1 MGRVL
6 APLKFFASEDFKMS
20 DYVLES
26 TKDKRDRSREIE
38 EMLSQKGV
46 CILGS
51 GDFFV
56 SGIKM
61 PDRSTIKGMGAAT
74 RLILSEEVS
83 EGAAI
88 TLASFCTVREISIS
102 GAEADIDI
110 PQDVGSRHG
119 ILFAGN
125 ATEKHFSDPQP
136 KHGIISSCF
145 ISSFS
150 GGGITCDKTGYSPA
164 SSLTVSDCHI
174 FRCGAGIN
182 VSDFSEYHE
191 FTNVLCVENRYG
203 CINNGGNNVF
213 VNCGFNCNIT
223 AFLMDNSKG
232 DKNNNSHGS
241 VVGCTFNHS
250 DKNNGIGIYIR
261 NTRHGYVF
269 TGCQL
274 FFSKIIIE
282 NSTKLVFN
290 SFNTGRN
297 VDIIIK
303 GKHATDG
310 GLITFNNFAC
320 NPMPRIMI
328 EDNDTVKFTNCYN
341 NFGEPVVI

>member
-1 MGRVL
+1 
-6 APLKFFASEDFKMS
+6 MS
-20 DYVLES
+20 DYILES
-26 TKDKRDRSREIE
+26 TKDKRDRSAEIE
-38 EMLSQKGV
+38 KMLSEIGV

-56 SGIKM
+56 SGIRM
-61 PDRSTIKGMGAAT
+61 PDRTTIKGMGAAT
-74 RLILSEEVS
+74 RLILAEEVT

-88 TLASFCTVREISIS
+88 TLGSFCTVREISIV
-102 GAEADIDI
+102 GAESDIEI
-110 PQDVGSRHG
+110 PKEVGCRHG
-119 ILFAGN
+119 ILFQGN

-136 KHGIISSCF
+136 RHGIVSSCF
-145 ISSFS
+145 ISSFC

-213 VNCGFNCNIT
+213 VNCGFNCNVT

-250 DKNNGIGIYIR
+250 DKNNGIGIQIL
-261 NTRHGYVF
+261 NTRHGYIF

-274 FFSKIIIE
+274 FFSKIVIE
-282 NSTKLVFN
+282 NSTKLVFD
-290 SFNTGRN
+290 SFNCGRN

-310 GLITFNNFAC
+310 GMILFNNFVC
-320 NPMPRIMI
+320 NPEPNINVI
-328 EDNDTVKFTNCYN
+328 DNDSVKFTNCYN
-341 NFGEPVVI
+341 KDGEPVGM

>member
-1 MGRVL
+1 MN
-6 APLKFFASEDFKMS
+6 
-20 DYVLES
+20 YILES
-26 TKDKRDRSREIE
+26 TRDKRDRSSDIE
-38 EMLSQKGV
+38 KMLKEAGV

-61 PDRSTIKGMGAAT
+61 PDRTTIKGMGAAT
-74 RLILSEEVS
+74 RLILSEEVTD
-83 EGAAI
+83 GAAI

-102 GAEADIDI
+102 GAESDIEI
-110 PQDVGSRHG
+110 PDEVGTRHG
-119 ILFAGN
+119 ILFHGN
-125 ATEKHFSDPQP
+125 ATEKDYALSNSQH
-136 KHGIISSCF
+136 KHGIINSCF
-145 ISSFS
+145 ISSFT
-150 GGGITCDKTGYSPA
+150 GGGITCERTGYSPS

-174 FRCGAGIN
+174 YRCGAGIN
-182 VSDFSEYHE
+182 ISDFSEYHE
-191 FTNVLCVENRYG
+191 FTNVLSTQNRYG

-274 FFSKIIIE
+274 FFSKVIIE
-282 NSTKLVFN
+282 NSTKLVFD

-297 VDIIIK
+297 VDIVIK

-310 GLITFNNFAC
+310 GLIMFNNFAC
-320 NPMPRIMI
+320 NPAPKIMI
-328 EDNDTVKFTNCYN
+328 EDNDTVKFNNCFTND
-341 NFGEPVVI
+341 GKQVIPE